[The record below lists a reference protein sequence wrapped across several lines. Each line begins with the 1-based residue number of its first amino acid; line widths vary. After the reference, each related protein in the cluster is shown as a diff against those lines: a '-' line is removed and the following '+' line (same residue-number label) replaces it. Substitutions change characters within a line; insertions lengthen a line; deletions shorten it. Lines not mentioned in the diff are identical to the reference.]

1 MFIFRCIK
9 NELGIIFKTSTGRIL
24 MKKSIILLVAIGM
37 TALFIGG
44 CAAKKDAASG
54 NVRGKTIDVATG
66 EFHEACNQWKPG
78 DKVNITFTSSKPV
91 MFNVH
96 YHAKHKKEYA
106 IEQTMT
112 DKFAGS
118 FVVESNEIYCGMWQ
132 NNNDKYVTMTY
143 DIKVEK

>member
-1 MFIFRCIK
+1 
-9 NELGIIFKTSTGRIL
+9 
-24 MKKSIILLVAIGM
+24 MKKGIILLLAIAM
-37 TALFIGG
+37 AAFFIGG
-44 CAAKKDAASG
+44 CAAKKGTGSG
-54 NVRGKTIDVATG
+54 SVMGKTIDIATG
-66 EFHEACNQWKPG
+66 DFHEACNQWKPG
-78 DKVNITFTSSKPV
+78 DKVNITFTSTKPV

-132 NNNDKYVTMTY
+132 NNNDNYITMTY
-143 DIKVEK
+143 DIKVEKQ